1 MYPPDIFESAT
12 FSVRDLASIHSQ
24 PVNPAN
30 ESATLDEITTEHKQ
44 RLNVTSFY
52 FSLTVF

>member
-44 RLNVTSFY
+44 RLNVTSIY
-52 FSLTVF
+52 FPLTVF